1 MILFLSNADTELLAL
16 GSIVHRLPDGFPA
29 VRAAHP
35 GRLEGPPPLDGVTA
49 VVIRLLGG
57 RGAWEQAF
65 DELRAGCTEAGIPLV
80 ALGGE
85 AEPDAELTRLS
96 TVPAGTARDAHRY
109 LAAGG
114 PANVEQLLRFV
125 ADTVLL
131 GGHGFEPPRPLPLT
145 EVWDGAGLGRP
156 GVERRPDRPL
166 IGVVFY
172 RAHRVAGNTQFVADL
187 CAAIDAAGG
196 DALPVSCYSLRP
208 DAEGRVEAL
217 ELLAEHRVDALVTTV
232 LAMGRSGAATGAA
245 RADAAGAA
253 AVDEADE
260 ADDDGWQVPHLAGL
274 GVPVIQAPA
283 CNRPRDDWADD
294 EVGLTPLDVAMGVAI
309 PEFDGRIIGPAFA
322 FKEQVD
328 DGGELGTPV
337 IASRTDPDRAARV
350 AGLAVRHARLRRT
363 APADKRVAVVLSAYP
378 TKRSRLGNA
387 VGLDTPASV
396 IDLLHA
402 LRDEGYRVDRIPD
415 DGDALMAELAD
426 RLTYDRPTLTPE
438 QAALGA
444 GRMAVADYAGWFD
457 SLPATARDEVTSVW
471 GPAPGDVYVVDT
483 DPAVSAPVSVAPATE
498 TAKRTR
504 ELVFPGLDLGGVMV
518 TVQPPRGFG
527 SDPIGAYHAPDVPPP
542 HHYLAFY
549 RWLDAIWGADAMV
562 HVGKHGT
569 LEWLPG
575 KANALSG
582 ACYPDAALGDVPLV
596 YPFVVNDPGE
606 GTQAKRRAHAV
617 VIDHLV
623 PPMTRAEAT
632 DDVVRLEALLD
643 AYANAQ
649 AMDPAKLPALRRRV
663 WELLVEAEI
672 HRDLGLEDGVGE
684 DEFDDMVLHVDGYLC
699 ALKDAQIR
707 GGLHVLGRPPEGEA
721 LVDLVLAVTRLPQGR
736 VPSLRAA
743 VAGELGFD
751 PRSERRH
758 EVDEIEAEC
767 RSRVEAL
774 AALDW
779 ALAPA
784 GPVHL
789 ASDAGGLR
797 TGLPG
802 DTEPDRR
809 EPGAEPDD
817 TAPEDTAPDDTA
829 PGAETDDTAPD
840 DTAPDDADRTERWI
854 CERLVP
860 ALRATPA
867 EIDNTLAALAGRY
880 VPSGPSG
887 APTRGAAH
895 VLPTGRNFYSVDPK
909 ALPSPLSWQVGQALA
924 DALVERHVAETGAPP
939 TTVGLVL
946 WGTAAMRTSGD
957 DAAQALALLGV
968 RPRWDDDSGRVTGLE
983 PIPIAEL
990 GRPRIDVT
998 LRISGFFRD
1007 ALPHVVDLLDDA
1019 VRLVAELDES
1029 AADNPVRAAGA
1040 SDARIWGP
1048 PPGGYGTGIL
1058 PVIERGSWRT
1068 DADLAEV
1075 YLAWSGFAYGRH
1087 RSGDPA
1093 PQEMRRRFAAIEVA
1107 VKNQDNREHD
1117 IFDSDDYFQDH
1128 GGMVAAVRALSGRAP
1143 RSWFGDTSDPA
1154 TPRVRALAQEAA
1166 RVVRSRVLN
1175 PRWIDAM
1182 RRHGY
1187 KGAFELAATVDYLFG
1202 YDATARVVEDWMYER
1217 VTEAY
1222 VGDPD
1227 LRAFF
1232 RESNPWALRAIA
1244 ERLLEAG
1251 ERGMWTAS
1259 EGARKTL
1266 VDAVLEAEGWEEQ
1279 RT

>member
-16 GSIVHRLPDGFPA
+16 GSIVHRLPAGFPP
-29 VRAAHP
+29 VRAANPH
-35 GRLEGPPPLDGVTA
+35 RLDGGPDLDGVTA
-49 VVIRLLGG
+49 VIVRLLGG
-57 RGAWEQAF
+57 RTAWEEPF
-65 DELRAGCTEAGIPLV
+65 DELRAACLAGDVPLV

-85 AEPDAELTRLS
+85 VLPDAELTRLS
-96 TVPAGTARDAHRY
+96 TVPAGTAREAHRY

-114 PANVEQLLRFV
+114 PPNVEHVLRFV

-131 GGHGFEPPRPLPLT
+131 DGFGFDPPRPLPLT
-145 EVWDGAGLGRP
+145 EVWDGAGLGAP
-156 GVERRPDRPL
+156 GAVRRTERPL
-166 IGVVFY
+166 VGVVFY

-187 CAAIDAAGG
+187 CRAVDEAGG

-208 DAEGRVEAL
+208 DADGRVEAL
-217 ELLAEHRVDALVTTV
+217 ELLRAHDVDALVTTV
-232 LAMGRSGAATGAA
+232 LAMGRSGGTS
-245 RADAAGAA
+245 
-253 AVDEADE
+253 
-260 ADDDGWQVPHLAGL
+260 DDDGDDWQVPQLADL

-283 CNRPRDDWADD
+283 CNRSRDEWLDD
-294 EVGLTPLDVAMGVAI
+294 EAGLTPLDVAMGVAI

-322 FKEQVD
+322 FKEEVD
-328 DGGELGTPV
+328 DGGDLGTPV
-337 IASRTDPDRAARV
+337 IASRTDPERAARV
-350 AGLAVRHARLRRT
+350 AGLAVRHARLRRI
-363 APADKRVAVVLSAYP
+363 APPDKRVAVVLSAYP

-402 LRDEGYRVDRIPD
+402 LRDAGYRVDRIPD
-415 DGDALMAELAD
+415 HGDALMAELAD
-426 RLTYDRPTLTPE
+426 RLTYDQPTLTPA

-444 GRMAVADYAGWFD
+444 GR
-457 SLPATARDEVTSVW
+457 LPAADHQRWFARQDPQLRAEVTAIW
-471 GPAPGDVYVVDT
+471 GEAPGDVYVV
-483 DPAVSAPVSVAPATE
+483 PAT
-498 TAKRTR
+498 ADGASGDDI
-504 ELVFPGLDLGGVMV
+504 VFPGLDLGGVLV
-518 TVQPPRGFG
+518 TIQPPRGFG

-549 RWLDAIWGADAMV
+549 RWLDTGWGADAVV

-575 KANALSG
+575 KANALSA
-582 ACYPDAALGDVPLV
+582 ACHPDAALGDLPFV

-606 GTQAKRRAHAV
+606 GTQAKRRTHAV
-617 VIDHLV
+617 IVDHLV

-632 DDVVRLEALLD
+632 DDVARLETLLD
-643 AYANAQ
+643 AYAAAQ
-649 AMDPAKLPALRRRV
+649 AMDPGKLPALRRQV
-663 WELLVEAEI
+663 WDLLVDAEI
-672 HRDLGLEDGVGE
+672 HRDLGLGDDGDAVAD

-707 GGLHVLGRPPEGEA
+707 GGLHTLGRAPEGEA
-721 LVDLVLAVTRLPQGR
+721 LVDLVLAVTRLPQGT
-736 VPSLRAA
+736 VPALRAT
-743 VAGELGFD
+743 VARDLGFEPD
-751 PRSERRH
+751 TERRH
-758 EVDEIEAEC
+758 EVDKIEAEC

-774 AALDW
+774 AARDW
-779 ALAPA
+779 TLPTPLPTPDDPDPRDPAPPAPDPDPIDAVRDRDPTDPIAISPAETGVPAPDLA
-784 GPVHL
+784 GEIRV
-789 ASDAGGLR
+789 GG
-797 TGLPG
+797 
-802 DTEPDRR
+802 EPD
-809 EPGAEPDD
+809 PGGGGGF
-817 TAPEDTAPDDTA
+817 
-829 PGAETDDTAPD
+829 GAVV
-840 DTAPDDADRTERWI
+840 DAVDPTERWI
-854 CERLVP
+854 CEQLVP
-860 ALRATPA
+860 DLRATPA
-867 EIDNTLAALAGRY
+867 EVANVLAALDGRY
-880 VPSGPSG
+880 VAAGPSG

-909 ALPSPLSWQVGQALA
+909 ALPSPLSWEVGQALA

-957 DAAQALALLGV
+957 DAAEALALLGV
-968 RPRWDDDSGRVTGLE
+968 RPVWDGDSGRVTGLE
-983 PIPIAEL
+983 PIPLDEL

-1007 ALPHVVDLLDDA
+1007 ALPHLVDLLDDA
-1019 VRLVAELDES
+1019 VGLVASLDEDP
-1029 AADNPVRAAGA
+1029 AANPVRAAGTD
-1040 SDARIWGP
+1040 DARIWGP

-1075 YLAWSGFAYGRH
+1075 YLAWSGFAYGRG
-1087 RSGDPA
+1087 RAGEPA
-1093 PQEMRRRFAAIEVA
+1093 PEAMRRRFAAIEVA

-1117 IFDSDDYFQDH
+1117 IFDSDDYLQDH

-1143 RSWFGDTSDPA
+1143 RSWFGDTSNPA
-1154 TPRVRALAQEAA
+1154 APRVRALAEEAA

-1202 YDATARVVEDWMYER
+1202 YDATAHVVEDWMYER

-1222 VGDPD
+1222 VGDPA
-1227 LRAFF
+1227 LRRFF
-1232 RESNPWALRAIA
+1232 EESNPWALRAIA
-1244 ERLLEAG
+1244 ERLLEADR
-1251 ERGMWTAS
+1251 RGMWGAS
-1259 EGARKTL
+1259 ERARKTL
-1266 VDAVLEAEGWEEQ
+1266 VDAVLAAEGWEER

>member
-16 GSIVHRLPDGFPA
+16 GSIVHRLPAGFPP
-29 VRAAHP
+29 VRASHP
-35 GRLEGPPPLDGVTA
+35 GRLDGPPGLDGVAA
-49 VVIRLLGG
+49 VVVRLLGG
-57 RGAWEQAF
+57 RSAWEDAF
-65 DELRAGCTEAGIPLV
+65 DALRAGCAEADIPLV

-85 AEPDAELTRLS
+85 ADPDAELTRLS
-96 TVPAGTARDAHRY
+96 TVPAGIARDAHRY

-114 PANVEQLLRFV
+114 PDNVEQLLRFV
-125 ADTVLL
+125 ADTVLV
-131 GGHGFEPPRPLPLT
+131 GGFGFDPPRPLPLT

-187 CAAIDAAGG
+187 CAGIEAAGG

-217 ELLAEHRVDALVTTV
+217 ELLAGHGVDALVTTV
-232 LAMGRSGAATGAA
+232 LAMGRSGAERPAPPSSGA
-245 RADAAGAA
+245 GFEP
-253 AVDEADE
+253 DE
-260 ADDDGWQVPHLAGL
+260 DDWQVPQLAAL

-294 EVGLTPLDVAMGVAI
+294 GAGLTPLDVAMGIAI

-328 DGGELGTPV
+328 DGHELGTPV
-337 IASRTDPDRAARV
+337 IASRTDPDRVARV
-350 AGLAVRHARLRRT
+350 AGLAVRHARLRNRP
-363 APADKRVAVVLSAYP
+363 PAGKRVAVVLSAYP

-402 LRDEGYRVDRIPD
+402 LRDDGYRVDRIPA

-426 RLTYDRPTLTPE
+426 RLTYDRPTLTAE

-444 GRMAVADYAGWFD
+444 GRMPVADYLAWFAT
-457 SLPATARDEVTSVW
+457 LPATARAEVTRLW
-471 GPAPGDVYVVDT
+471 GEAPGEVYVVD
-483 DPAVSAPVSVAPATE
+483 PATGGGP
-498 TAKRTR
+498 A
-504 ELVFPGLDLGGVMV
+504 LVFPGLDLGGVLV
-518 TVQPPRGFG
+518 TIQPPRGFG
-527 SDPIGAYHAPDVPPP
+527 ADPIGTYHAPDMPPP

-549 RWLDAIWGADAMV
+549 RWLDTGWGADAVV

-632 DDVVRLEALLD
+632 DDVARLETLLD

-649 AMDPAKLPALRRRV
+649 AMDPSKLPALRRQV

-672 HRDLGLEDGVGE
+672 HRDLGLEDGVAE
-684 DEFDDMVLHVDGYLC
+684 DEFDSMVLHVDGYLC

-707 GGLHVLGRPPEGEA
+707 GGLHVLGRAPEGEA

-736 VPSLRAA
+736 VPALRAV
-743 VAGELGFD
+743 VAEDLGFEHRTD
-751 PRSERRH
+751 RRH
-758 EVDEIEAEC
+758 EVDKIEAEC
-767 RSRVEAL
+767 RARVEVLAARGWTAPPPATAL
-774 AALDW
+774 A
-779 ALAPA
+779 
-784 GPVHL
+784 
-789 ASDAGGLR
+789 
-797 TGLPG
+797 
-802 DTEPDRR
+802 
-809 EPGAEPDD
+809 
-817 TAPEDTAPDDTA
+817 TATAPDGPA
-829 PGAETDDTAPD
+829 PGADEWDAFWGFAALLGIDRPPVPLAPP
-840 DTAPDDADRTERWI
+840 TPAERVERWI
-854 CERLVP
+854 CDRLIP
-860 ALRATPA
+860 ALRATPD
-867 EIDNTLAALAGRY
+867 EIGNTLAALAGRY
-880 VPSGPSG
+880 IASGPSG

-968 RPRWDDDSGRVTGLE
+968 RPVWDDDSGRVTGLE
-983 PIPIAEL
+983 PIPLAEL

-1007 ALPHVVDLLDDA
+1007 ALPHVVGLLDDA
-1019 VRLVAELDES
+1019 VRLVAGLDES
-1029 AADNPVRAAGA
+1029 DADNPVRAAGGD
-1040 SDARIWGP
+1040 DARIWGP

-1087 RSGDPA
+1087 RFGDPA

-1117 IFDSDDYFQDH
+1117 IFDSDDYLQDH

-1143 RSWFGDTSDPA
+1143 RSWFGDTSDPTA
-1154 TPRVRALAQEAA
+1154 PKVRALAEEAA

-1175 PRWIDAM
+1175 PRWIGAM
-1182 RRHGY
+1182 QKHGY

-1202 YDATARVVEDWMYER
+1202 YDATAHVVEDWMYER

-1222 VGDPD
+1222 VGDPAV
-1227 LRAFF
+1227 RAFF
-1232 RESNPWALRAIA
+1232 RASNPWALRAIA
-1244 ERLLEAG
+1244 ERLLEAC

-1259 EGARKTL
+1259 DRARKTL
-1266 VDAVLEAEGWEEQ
+1266 VEAVLEAEGWEEQ